1 MATPFDPRKFRY
13 AHRGLWSANGPPE
26 NSLEAF
32 RRARAAGLGIEFDVR
47 PARDGTPVVF
57 HDDALDR
64 MTNRS
69 GKSEDLNT
77 KEFGRLT
84 LAGSSEHVPTF
95 LELLRIWP
103 YQLPLLTE
111 LKIDGKTDPEAFAR
125 RVGDRLSHWK
135 GFAAAMSFSEKAVR
149 ALPMGLM
156 RGQLIASSAKI
167 GEDNFD
173 GVLQRAIEDRIDYL
187 AVHTSDIERAALRS
201 QGSNLPIV
209 VWTVRTEEDLDR
221 CKTQNA
227 AVIFEQLSPDLV
239 SKRLNT

>member
-32 RRARAAGLGIEFDVR
+32 RQARAGGLGIEFDVR

-57 HDDALDR
+57 HDDRLDR
-64 MTNRS
+64 MTKRS
-69 GKSEDLNT
+69 GLTEDLNA
-77 KEFGRLT
+77 KELGRLALGGTEEHLPT
-84 LAGSSEHVPTF
+84 LR
-95 LELLRIWP
+95 ELLRIWP

-111 LKIDGKTDPEAFAR
+111 LKIDGNTDPEAFAR
-125 RVGDRLSHWK
+125 RVGDRLVHWK

-156 RGQLIASSAKI
+156 RGQLIGSTAKV
-167 GEDNFD
+167 GEDAFD
-173 GVLQRAIEDRIDYL
+173 GILRRAIEDRVDYL
-187 AVHTSDIERAALRS
+187 AVHTTDVERAALKS

-209 VWTVRTEEDLDR
+209 VWTVRNEEDLAR
-221 CKTQNA
+221 CKEQKA
-227 AVIFEQLSPDLV
+227 AVIFEHMDPKLV
-239 SKRLNT
+239 SHRLNA

>member
-32 RRARAAGLGIEFDVR
+32 RHARMAGLGIEFDVR

-57 HDDALDR
+57 HDDTLDR
-64 MTNRS
+64 MTKRS
-69 GKSEDLNT
+69 GKTEELNA
-77 KEFGRLT
+77 KELSRLS
-84 LAGSSEHVPTF
+84 LSGSSEHVPSF

-111 LKIDGKTDPEAFAR
+111 LKIDGNTDPEAFAR
-125 RVGDRLSHWK
+125 RVGDRLAHWK

-156 RGQLIASSAKI
+156 RGQLIGPASRV
-167 GEDNFD
+167 GDDMFD
-173 GVLQRAIEDRIDYL
+173 SVLERAIADRIDYL
-187 AVHTSDIERAALRS
+187 AVNTSDVERAALKS

-209 VWTVRTEEDLDR
+209 VWTVRSEDDLGR
-221 CKTQNA
+221 CKEHGA
-227 AVIFEQLSPDLV
+227 AVIFEHLDPELV

>member
-1 MATPFDPRKFRY
+1 MATPFDPCKFRY

-32 RRARAAGLGIEFDVR
+32 RKARAAGLGIEFDVR

-57 HDDALDR
+57 HDDTLDR
-64 MTNRS
+64 MTKRS
-69 GKSEDLNT
+69 GKIEDLNA
-77 KEFGRLT
+77 KELGRLS
-84 LAGSSEHVPTF
+84 LAGSSEHIPTF

-111 LKIDGKTDPEAFAR
+111 LKIDGKTDAEAFAR

-156 RGQLIASSAKI
+156 RGQLIAPVSKI
-167 GEDNFD
+167 GADDFD
-173 GVLQRAIEDRIDYL
+173 RVLERAIRDRIDYL
-187 AVHTSDIERAALRS
+187 AVHTTDVERAALKS

-209 VWTVRTEEDLDR
+209 VWTARTEEDLASCR
-221 CKTQNA
+221 TQKA
-227 AVIFEQLSPDLV
+227 AVIFEHLDPELV
-239 SKRLNT
+239 SQRMTT

>member
-32 RRARAAGLGIEFDVR
+32 RHARMAGLGIEFDVR

-57 HDDALDR
+57 HDDTLDR
-64 MTNRS
+64 MTKRS
-69 GKSEDLNT
+69 GRTEELNA
-77 KEFGRLT
+77 KELSRLS
-84 LAGSSEHVPTF
+84 LAGSSEHVPGF

-111 LKIDGKTDPEAFAR
+111 LKIDGNTEPEAFAR
-125 RVGDRLSHWK
+125 RVGDRLAHWK

-156 RGQLIASSAKI
+156 RGQLIGPASRV
-167 GEDNFD
+167 GDDTFD
-173 GVLQRAIEDRIDYL
+173 AVLERAIADRIDYL
-187 AVHTSDIERAALRS
+187 AVNTSDVERAALKS

-209 VWTVRTEEDLDR
+209 VWTVRSEDDLDR
-221 CKTQNA
+221 CKAHGA
-227 AVIFEQLSPDLV
+227 AVIFEHLDPELV
-239 SKRLNT
+239 SQRLNT